1 MDAMRL
7 ICELEWLYEP
17 EPPGMPIHK
26 ERQKQPEPSE
36 PFAAFLGKVEH
47 SENIRRAGGKW
58 SASHL

>member
-1 MDAMRL
+1 MRL

-36 PFAAFLGKVEH
+36 PYPGMSDRGNE
-47 SENIRRAGGKW
+47 W
-58 SASHL
+58 

>member
-26 ERQKQPEPSE
+26 ERQKQPD
-36 PFAAFLGKVEH
+36 AQRAFCRVLQ
-47 SENIRRAGGKW
+47 
-58 SASHL
+58 